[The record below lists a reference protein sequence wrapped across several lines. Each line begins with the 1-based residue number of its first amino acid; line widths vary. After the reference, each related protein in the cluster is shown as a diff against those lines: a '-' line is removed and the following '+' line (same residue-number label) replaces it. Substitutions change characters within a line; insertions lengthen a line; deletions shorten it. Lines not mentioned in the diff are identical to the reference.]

1 MNDTGKFMLL
11 GDIGAG
17 KTTLINAL
25 YGINEEARKTQAI
38 EFEGNAL
45 DTPGEYLSHPRFY
58 SALLCTAQ
66 EVGTLVYVHAA
77 DHDSCR
83 LPPGFMEVYNG
94 KDIVGVITKTDLPEA
109 CPGAVHALLRANGIR
124 GPIFRVSMRDPASL
138 LPLKAL
144 LMGPETPAKERSA

>member
-1 MNDTGKFMLL
+1 MLL

-25 YGINEEARKTQAI
+25 CGKNETARKTQAV
-38 EFEGNAL
+38 EFEGNGL

-66 EVGTLVYVHAA
+66 EADTLVYVHSA
-77 DHDSCR
+77 DRDSCR

-94 KDIVGVITKTDLPEA
+94 KDIVGVITKTDLPDASPEA
-109 CPGAVHALLRANGIR
+109 AHELLRANGIR
-124 GPIFRVSMRDPASL
+124 GPIFRVSSTDPASL

-144 LMGPETPAKERSA
+144 LMGTSKYAKEHFE